1 MIYLI
6 EILIRNPS
14 ALLRHLRQCFKV
26 SMFPKANSPLLTSHF
41 ELYQLDLPAGSIAI
55 NQQ

>member
-1 MIYLI
+1 MVHLI

-26 SMFPKANSPLLTSHF
+26 SMFPKAHFSLLTSHF
-41 ELYQLDLPAGSIAI
+41 HLYQLNLPAGSIAI